1 MSSRTTIQLDRKT
14 KEILERIK
22 RETKARNYAEVIR
35 SLAKASKVLSKS
47 DRGSLTRLES
57 FQREKIDRFD

>member
-35 SLAKASKVLSKS
+35 TLAKAAKVLKKS
-47 DRGSLTRLES
+47 DRGSLARLES